1 MAQAVLYATNGSELG
16 KVELSDEIFGKSP
29 VEDVVHQVVVAQLA
43 NRRQGTHDTKTR
55 SDSTYS
61 TAKLGAQKGGGR
73 ARRGSRSSHVM
84 GNSVAHGPHPRS
96 YRQRL
101 PAKIRRLALQVALS
115 DKVRE
120 ERVFVLD
127 SLKFDEPKT
136 KRMKQLLSNL
146 GVEGAT
152 LVVAEGGNDALL
164 KSLNNLRNVAAASP
178 QLLNVAETAR
188 VRNMVIT
195 EDAARRIDETVGAP
209 VRKPATGEKR
219 K

>member
-1 MAQAVLYATNGSELG
+1 MELPIRNFEGEVVGS
-16 KVELSDEIFGKSP
+16 VELSDRVWAVPMNGA
-29 VEDVVHQVVVAQLA
+29 VLHQAVVAQLA
-43 NRRQGTHDTKTR
+43 NRRQGTHDTMTR
-55 SDSTYS
+55 GDSNYS
-61 TAKLGAQKGGGR
+61 TAKLGSQKGGGR
-73 ARRGSRSSHVM
+73 ARRGSRSSHLM

-101 PAKIRRLALQVALS
+101 PAKMRRLALRVALS

-127 SLKFDEPKT
+127 SLRFDEPKT

-146 GVEGAT
+146 GLEGST
-152 LVVAEGGNDALL
+152 LVITEGDNDALL
-164 KSLNNLRNVAAASP
+164 KSVSNLRDVDAMSP

-188 VRNMVIT
+188 VRNMIVT
-195 EDAARRIDETVGAP
+195 EDAAKRIDETVGAP
-209 VRKPATGEKR
+209 VRRPAAGAKR

>member
-1 MAQAVLYATNGSELG
+1 MELPVRNFEGDIVGS
-16 KVELSDEIFGKSP
+16 VELSDRVWAAPMNSA
-29 VEDVVHQVVVAQLA
+29 VLHQVVVAQLA

-55 SDSTYS
+55 GDSTYS
-61 TAKLGAQKGGGR
+61 TAKLGNQKGGGR
-73 ARRGSRSSHVM
+73 ARRGSRSSHLM

-101 PAKIRRLALQVALS
+101 PAKVRRLALQVALS

-120 ERVFVLD
+120 ERLFILD
-127 SLKFDEPKT
+127 SLRFDEPKT

-146 GVEGAT
+146 GVEGST
-152 LVVAEGGNDALL
+152 LVVVEGGNDALL
-164 KSLNNLRNVAAASP
+164 KSMNNLRNVAAATL
-178 QLLNVAETAR
+178 QLLNVTETAG

-195 EDAARRIDETVGAP
+195 EDGARHIDETVGAT
-209 VRKPATGEKR
+209 VRKPAKGEKR